1 MLFTVMINKAEDVE
15 VNEEGPKPSTRKYGN
30 KSGKGNLMRILG
42 KMMKEVGASLGAE
55 TGH

>member
-1 MLFTVMINKAEDVE
+1 MLFTVTINKAEDVE

-42 KMMKEVGASLGAE
+42 KMMKEDGASLGAE